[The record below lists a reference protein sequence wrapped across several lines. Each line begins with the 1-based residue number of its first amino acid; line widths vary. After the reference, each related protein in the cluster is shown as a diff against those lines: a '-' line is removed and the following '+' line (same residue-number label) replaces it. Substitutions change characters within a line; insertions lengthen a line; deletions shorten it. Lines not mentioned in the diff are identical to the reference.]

1 MAQGRY
7 GFFNSSGEDT
17 RSYDADDMATALKTL
32 ASGGVMDNGT
42 CLQVTAEGSTMR
54 TLVGYGYAMIE
65 GYYYQLRDDGGS
77 VQAFEHTTE
86 ASLNR
91 IDRIILRLD
100 YQDRTI
106 TLVKLIG
113 TAASTPEAPALTR
126 DDEYYEISLAQVYI
140 TAAATEIL
148 ADDITDERE
157 DEDVCGLIAPATLKR
172 SVLVALIET
181 MVEDGVDYVLSEVN
195 AEYDDV
201 LRHSEQTLETAQKTQ
216 SRTNIGAQQLISAS
230 GMLKGDGSGGVSA
243 AVSGTDY
250 AVPVTEI
257 SATLST
263 TWTGTSAPYYQTIT
277 VTGMTSSK
285 KGVSVG
291 LPASATDAQFEAA
304 ADALLRVSA
313 QGTNTITIKAHGDK
327 PTISIPVLVMIKG

>member
-1 MAQGRY
+1 MAQERY

-17 RSYDADDMATALKTL
+17 RSYDADDMATALKIL
-32 ASGGVMDNGT
+32 AANGVMDTGT

-54 TLVGYGYAMIE
+54 TLVSYGFALVE

-100 YQDRTI
+100 YQERTI
-106 TLVKLIG
+106 SIVKLIG
-113 TAASTPEAPALTR
+113 TAASTPEVPALTR
-126 DDEYYEISLAQVYI
+126 DEDYYEISLAQVYI
-140 TAAATEIL
+140 AAAATEIL

-157 DEDVCGLIAPATLKR
+157 DEDACGLIAPATLKR
-172 SVLVALIET
+172 SVLVALIDT
-181 MVEDGVDYVLSEVN
+181 MVEDGVDYVLSEIN
-195 AEYDDV
+195 AEYEDV

-243 AVSGTDY
+243 ATGGTDF
-250 AVPVTEI
+250 ALPVTEI
-257 SATLST
+257 SASLT
-263 TWTGTSAPYYQTIT
+263 TAWSGTAAPYYQVVT
-277 VTGMTSSK
+277 VSGVTSSK
-285 KGVSVG
+285 KIIVG
-291 LPASATDAQFEAA
+291 LSASATDAQFEAA
-304 ADALLRVSA
+304 ADAMLRVSA
-313 QGTNTITIKAHGDK
+313 QGTNSITIKAHGTK
-327 PTISIPVLVMIKG
+327 PTITIPILVMIVG